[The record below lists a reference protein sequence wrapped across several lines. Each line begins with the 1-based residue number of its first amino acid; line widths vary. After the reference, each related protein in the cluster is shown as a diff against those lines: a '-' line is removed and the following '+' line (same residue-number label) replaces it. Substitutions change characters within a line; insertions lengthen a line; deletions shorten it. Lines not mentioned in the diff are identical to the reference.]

1 MVELTQHPAQAR
13 HPISNAPLFD
23 DDGNPVGL
31 LPDHR
36 AIRLDD
42 LVIGYASRHGINFIV
57 PKSKLPD
64 WVYNTAVDLV
74 EKEFGDVPNVSAVV
88 EVETPTEGEE

>member
-23 DDGNPVGL
+23 DDGKPVAL
-31 LPDHR
+31 LPDHC

-64 WVYNTAVDLV
+64 WVYNTAVNLV
-74 EKEFGDVPNVSAVV
+74 KKEFGDVPNVSAVV
-88 EVETPTEGEE
+88 EVETPTEAEE

>member
-13 HPISNAPLFD
+13 HPVSNAPLFD
-23 DDGNPVGL
+23 DDGKPVAL
-31 LPDHR
+31 LADHR
-36 AIRLDD
+36 AIRLDK

-64 WVYNTAVDLV
+64 WVYNTAFDLV
-74 EKEFGDVPNVSAVV
+74 EKEFGAVPQVSKIP
-88 EVETPTEGEE
+88 EVKTPTEGEE